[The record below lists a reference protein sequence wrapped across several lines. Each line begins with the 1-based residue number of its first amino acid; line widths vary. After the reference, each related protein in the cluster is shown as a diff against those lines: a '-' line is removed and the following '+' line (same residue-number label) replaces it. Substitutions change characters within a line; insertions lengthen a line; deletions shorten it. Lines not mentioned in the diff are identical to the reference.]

1 MKTFKIAKK
10 SNQVVSSVPLNF
22 ISGGTSGN
30 DLYIV
35 VKREEGIGLNEGG
48 KLLLEKT
55 ASGSSG
61 QMMKVYEEE
70 TAIKAIVDVD
80 EFSYIY
86 FDYVYIK
93 PLTLASFL
101 KIEHEPE
108 AEDPYNFKL
117 YFTGEHH
124 MLPCDIDEEYK
135 IYIRRG
141 ERVIEFSDLA
151 FCFPISLVKAVDI
164 EPEYNDETCCDDVVK
179 RFNYETMERN
189 SILARVSGI
198 TAVDEFEPEPGD
210 EVLFSTNPFF
220 KIDTEGKI
228 NFYGCDGEVVT
239 ISKYTDFMGL
249 GVVMEQDYDAKRMFQ
264 EYQVNELFV
273 NKIKNNIIPPIIDLE
288 KLKYAPSFL
297 SGETTNLATGLTFN
311 LHFRTR
317 VSGTTDSNV
326 PSYEAKYHFKDTW
339 HFDDTMDTWNGNG
352 AGKPGVTSGQLYSDE
367 EFVNSSN
374 LIGFLD
380 FTDDDIYNQ
389 KNRVKQSFIRL
400 SFYDSKNPLTQ
411 SLLCYSTIFFD
422 SGDLYGKYVKR
433 KAWLEEV
440 IGGYDP
446 KKYPVVW
453 SSAST
458 KDPCSAITSQLMVN
472 DEYDMTK
479 SGEGFNIYL
488 FKEDAPVELYN
499 PEDPENTSI
508 PIYMKVEFN
517 HAGNGRTIPMI
528 RWPKTND
535 GSPEP
540 LTIANYLDNLY
551 IELRISLTDKGYVYH
566 FPKAVSADDESNGGR
581 KNGIVWEDER
591 LVFNLFEP
599 MIQPEILE

>member
-70 TAIKAIVDVD
+70 TTIKAIVDAD

-93 PLTLASFL
+93 PLTLVSFL

-164 EPEYNDETCCDDVVK
+164 EPEYNNETCCDDVVK

-273 NKIKNNIIPPIIDLE
+273 NKIKNSIIPPIIDLE

-317 VSGTTDSNV
+317 VSGTTDSDV
-326 PSYEAKYHFKDTW
+326 PSYEAKYYFKDTW

-352 AGKPGVTSGQLYSDE
+352 AGKPGITSGQLYSDE

>member
-35 VKREEGIGLNEGG
+35 VNREEGIGLNEGG

-70 TAIKAIVDVD
+70 TTIKAIVDAD

-108 AEDPYNFKL
+108 AEDSYNFKL

-273 NKIKNNIIPPIIDLE
+273 NKIKNSIIPPIIDLE

-317 VSGTTDSNV
+317 ISGTTDSDV

-352 AGKPGVTSGQLYSDE
+352 AGKPGITNGQLYSDE

-591 LVFNLFEP
+591 LVLNLFEP